1 MYTTEYYSATR
12 KKETLLFVTTR
23 MGLEDITLREISQAE
38 KDKYHL
44 YVQSKKAEFIKTE
57 SIMVVAR
64 GWR

>member
-1 MYTTEYYSATR
+1 M
-12 KKETLLFVTTR
+12 LFVTTR
-23 MGLEDITLREISQAE
+23 MGLEDITLREMSQAE

-64 GWR
+64 GWQ

>member
-1 MYTTEYYSATR
+1 M
-12 KKETLLFVTTR
+12 LFVTTR